1 MWSGGELMSQF
12 DLYAGFYDLD
22 YQDFDDDLHM
32 VQQFALR
39 CGSPVLE
46 LGCGTGRLL
55 LPLARQGFQV
65 TGVDLSAGML
75 EVAARKARTEGLADR
90 IVLLQ
95 QDMRELALEARFG
108 FAFAAINSFLH
119 MMTVED
125 QLAALDSVYQ
135 HLIPGGLLLVDM
147 FNPDPERLLDARG
160 QVVLEKVMA
169 DPDTGQPL
177 LKFQSQVVD
186 LETQIMHTTLMWD
199 RMDAEGVAQRSL
211 FPFSLRYIF
220 PGELGLLFRQSG
232 FVLEALYGSYDLDEF
247 AANSDKMIAVGL
259 PSRVQFGRKC
269 TRAFELSAVAS
280 IRSTWSVTHACLTR
294 FSPARAWEP

>member
-1 MWSGGELMSQF
+1 MSQF

-22 YQDFDDDLHM
+22 YQDFDADLQM

-55 LPLARQGFQV
+55 LPLARQGTCV
-65 TGVDLSAGML
+65 TGIDVSAGML
-75 EVAARKARTEGLADR
+75 EVAARKAKAEGLAER
-90 IVLLQ
+90 VVLLQ
-95 QDMRELALEARFG
+95 QDMRELDLENRFG
-108 FAFAAINSFLH
+108 FSFAAINSFLH

-135 HLIPGGLLLVDM
+135 HLNPGGLLLLDM

-160 QVVLEKVMA
+160 QVVLDKVVA

-186 LETQIMHTTLMWD
+186 LEEQIMHTTLMWD
-199 RMDAEGVAQRSL
+199 RVDAEGVVRRTL
-211 FPFSLRYIF
+211 FPFSLRYLF
-220 PGELGLLFRQSG
+220 PGELDLLFRHAG
-232 FVLEALYGSYDLDEF
+232 FELEAVYGSYDLDEF
-247 AANSDKMIAVGL
+247 TANSDKMIV
-259 PSRVQFGRKC
+259 
-269 TRAFELSAVAS
+269 VA
-280 IRSTWSVTHACLTR
+280 RR
-294 FSPARAWEP
+294 PG